1 MATALL
7 TCAGTEPSAAGA
19 DDDDR
24 VIITDARYNAL
35 FNIVFRDDCKNC
47 KGATTRWM
55 QGVHVQL
62 CTRRA
67 QEFANLC
74 SKTKTNVSGFVM
86 HDQKALCD
94 VYTKRSSPRQSPRPV
109 ACRM

>member
-47 KGATTRWM
+47 
-55 QGVHVQL
+55 
-62 CTRRA
+62 
-67 QEFANLC
+67 
-74 SKTKTNVSGFVM
+74 
-86 HDQKALCD
+86 
-94 VYTKRSSPRQSPRPV
+94 
-109 ACRM
+109 